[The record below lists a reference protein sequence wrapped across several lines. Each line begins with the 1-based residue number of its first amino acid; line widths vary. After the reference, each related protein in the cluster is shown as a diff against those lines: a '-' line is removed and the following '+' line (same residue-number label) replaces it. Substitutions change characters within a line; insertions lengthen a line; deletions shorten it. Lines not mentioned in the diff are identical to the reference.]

1 MRAKPTDRPA
11 RLGGQ
16 AVIEGVMIRAGD
28 RWAVAARRPDGGI
41 VCQQAAVP
49 GWAGALRPVPVLR
62 GTLALVST
70 VSLGMRALS
79 WARSIAEGEAVRKRP
94 ARGSVV
100 AATLFSVGI
109 LVALFAV
116 LPAVAARALTGG
128 HGFWFGLLEAVF
140 RLGLFIA
147 YVAAIGRL
155 PGIRRT
161 FEYHGAEH
169 AAVAAYEAG
178 APLDVATVRTF
189 SPRHAR
195 CGTDFLVLV
204 AVVAVAAFAL
214 VSPEA
219 WWALLATRV
228 LLLPVVAG
236 IAYEL
241 LRLSDRPAASR
252 WLRPLLAPG
261 LAVQALTTRPF
272 TDDEAEV
279 AIAAVRAALEP
290 AKPL

>member
-1 MRAKPTDRPA
+1 MNRTP

-16 AVIEGVMIRAGD
+16 AVIEGVMIRAGG
-28 RWAVAARRPDGGI
+28 RWAVAVRRPDGAIARHHG
-41 VCQQAAVP
+41 VVP
-49 GWAGALRPVPVLR
+49 PWAERVARVPVVR

-79 WARSIAEGEAVRKRP
+79 WSRDVAEGENAKQSSRRSALLAAVV
-94 ARGSVV
+94 SI
-100 AATLFSVGI
+100 GI
-109 LVALFAV
+109 MVALFAV
-116 LPAVAARALTGG
+116 IPALAARALTTG
-128 HGFWFGLLEAVF
+128 HGPVFGATEAVL
-140 RLGLFIA
+140 RLALFIG

-169 AAVAAYEAG
+169 AAVAAFEAG
-178 APLDVATVRTF
+178 APLEVTTVRSF

-204 AVVAVAAFAL
+204 AVVAIALFAF
-214 VSPEA
+214 VSPAA
-219 WWALLATRV
+219 WWALLLSWV

-241 LRLSDRPAASR
+241 LRLSATPGAAR

-261 LAVQALTTRPF
+261 MAVQRLTTRPPSE
-272 TDDEAEV
+272 DQVEV
-279 AIAAVRAALEP
+279 AIAAVEAALNPVE
-290 AKPL
+290 LS